1 MYDLKDFK
9 AADHIPALLDWMR
22 AQMKSCGGKTAV
34 VGISGGKDSSV
45 IAALCVEAYGRENV
59 VGVLMPDGVQPDIDY
74 SNGIVDFLGI
84 KHYTFNIHGGTSGIL
99 GEMARLG
106 IEAFPD
112 DFLTSA
118 DATIR
123 YLRGRYLPDT
133 VYYVCGTESLKN
145 QLRLAG
151 LRVAETL
158 RDDCAVVLLGYD
170 TELTYEK
177 LESCCILLNRGA
189 DYVATHPDLV
199 CPTWYGS
206 APDCGSVIE
215 MLHTA
220 TGRRPKVIGK
230 PQPEMALLAMEQTG
244 FSPRETC
251 LIGDRVY
258 TDIACGVNAG
268 IDTIFVLSGEGVM
281 DDIEKYGVQ
290 PTYCMQNIR
299 EVLNTLEKGE
309 PK

>member
-1 MYDLKDFK
+1 MDFTKIRLFLFDMDGTLYLGDELFPFTKPLLETIRK
-9 AADHIPALLDWMR
+9 A
-22 AQMKSCGGKTAV
+22 GKTYLFMTNN
-34 VGISGGKDSSV
+34 SSKS
-45 IAALCVEAYGRENV
+45 
-59 VGVLMPDGVQPDIDY
+59 VLDY
-74 SNGIVDFLGI
+74 VA
-84 KHYTFNIHGGTSGIL
+84 KM
-99 GEMARLG
+99 ERLG
-106 IEAFPD
+106 IPAEYD
-112 DFLTSA
+112 DFITSSQATA
-118 DATIR
+118 D
-123 YLRGRYLPDT
+123 YLMKNHPG
-133 VYYVCGTESLKN
+133 VKFYVCGTESFKTE
-145 QLRLAG
+145 LARAG
-151 LRVAETL
+151 VRV
-158 RDDCAVVLLGYD
+158 RDVYSEDIGGVVMGYD

-177 LESCCILLNRGA
+177 LENCCILLNRGA

>member
-1 MYDLKDFK
+1 MLTDKFK
-9 AADHIPALLDWMR
+9 KNADALRHKKLFLLDMDGTIYLSETLFDGTLEFLRYVR
-22 AQMKSCGGKTAV
+22 AIGGRYLFLTNN
-34 VGISGGKDSSV
+34 SSRGTDAY
-45 IAALCVEAYGRENV
+45 IA
-59 VGVLMPDGVQPDIDY
+59 
-74 SNGIVDFLGI
+74 
-84 KHYTFNIHGGTSGIL
+84 K
-99 GEMARLG
+99 MARLG

-158 RDDCAVVLLGYD
+158 RDDCSVVLLGYD

-177 LESCCILLNRGA
+177 LENCCILLNRGA

>member
-1 MYDLKDFK
+1 MSLAEKRLFLLDMDGTIYLSETLFDGTKDF
-9 AADHIPALLDWMR
+9 LR
-22 AQMKSCGGKTAV
+22 YV
-34 VGISGGKDSSV
+34 RESGGRYLFLTNNSSRGTDAY
-45 IAALCVEAYGRENV
+45 IA
-59 VGVLMPDGVQPDIDY
+59 
-74 SNGIVDFLGI
+74 
-84 KHYTFNIHGGTSGIL
+84 K
-99 GEMARLG
+99 MARLG

-123 YLRGRYLPDT
+123 YLQRRYLPDT

-151 LRVAETL
+151 LHVAEQL
-158 RDDCAVVLLGYD
+158 RDEISVVLLGYD
-170 TELTYEK
+170 TELTFEK
-177 LESCCILLNRGA
+177 LETCCILLNRGA

-206 APDCGSVIE
+206 APDCGSVAE
-215 MLHTA
+215 MLYTA

-230 PQPEMALLAMEQTG
+230 PQPEMALLAIERTG
-244 FSPRETC
+244 YSPRQTC

-281 DDIEKYGVQ
+281 TDIEKYHVQ

-299 EVLNTLEKGE
+299 EVLNTLQKGE
-309 PK
+309 EK

>member
-1 MYDLKDFK
+1 MSLSEKRLFLLDMDGTIYLSETLFDGTKDFLS
-9 AADHIPALLDWMR
+9 HVRSI
-22 AQMKSCGGKTAV
+22 GGKYLFLTNN
-34 VGISGGKDSSV
+34 SSRGTDAY
-45 IAALCVEAYGRENV
+45 IA
-59 VGVLMPDGVQPDIDY
+59 
-74 SNGIVDFLGI
+74 
-84 KHYTFNIHGGTSGIL
+84 K
-99 GEMARLG
+99 MARLG

-123 YLRGRYLPDT
+123 YLHSAYGPET
-133 VYYVCGTESLKN
+133 VYYVCGTESLKR
-145 QLRLAG
+145 QLRGAG
-151 LRVAETL
+151 LRVADRLEDTIS
-158 RDDCAVVLLGYD
+158 VVLLGYD

-177 LESCCILLNRGA
+177 LETCCILLGRGL

-220 TGRRPKVIGK
+220 TGRRPKIIGK
-230 PQPEMALLAMEQTG
+230 PQPEMALTAMEKYG
-244 FSPRETC
+244 FSPAQTC
-251 LIGDRVY
+251 LIGDRLY

-281 DDIEKYGVQ
+281 ADIEKYGVH
-290 PTYCMQNIR
+290 PTYIMQNIR
-299 EVLNTLEKGE
+299 EVLNTLTGGT
-309 PK
+309 PA